1 MIQSGSTH
9 FEKFRTSLEQDID
22 SLNPNDPSGKLA
34 KEFGKDLSG
43 VCINGWPKGKFRREQ
58 VFELAEE
65 DPSNV
70 NTATV
75 CAAILAWGGMH
86 DKHRKRL
93 FELENKEWLEVA
105 CELRKGNLER
115 TKAYD
120 RFKKLRRHAKLRGM
134 GPAFFTKLIYFLMP
148 QKSAR
153 FKPGY
158 IMDQWAGSSI
168 NLLTGEE
175 IVLMDVQKPW
185 DSNNGGSESK
195 TKFTV
200 SHEND
205 GQNYEKFCE
214 EVNWLAGHL
223 GKCPSQIDRALV
235 SKRRKTWREYVRE
248 RRLYEYT
255 DQVSINRG

>member
-1 MIQSGSTH
+1 M
-9 FEKFRTSLEQDID
+9 EKFRSSLEQDID
-22 SLNPNDPSGKLA
+22 SLNPNDPGGKPA
-34 KEFGKDLSG
+34 IEFGKGLPG

-65 DPSNV
+65 NPSKV
-70 NTATV
+70 NTVTV

-86 DKHRKRL
+86 DKHRKLL

-105 CELRKGNLER
+105 SELRKGNLER

-120 RFKKLRRHAKLRGM
+120 RFKKLRRHDKLRGM

-153 FKPGY
+153 FEPGY

-168 NLLTGEE
+168 NLLSSEE
-175 IVLMDVQKPW
+175 IVLMDVQKPRG
-185 DSNNGGSESK
+185 SNNGGSESK
-195 TKFTV
+195 PKFTV

-214 EVNWLAGHL
+214 EVNWLVDHL
-223 GKCPSQIDRALV
+223 GKCPNQIDRALV
-235 SKRRKTWREYVRE
+235 SDHGKSWREYVRKHRSVE
-248 RRLYEYT
+248 FN
-255 DQVSINRG
+255 DQVSNR